1 MESTAYSKHQQD
13 KEFKVCNSTFIQY
26 KKDLIEKDYKIAE
39 VIGNGAFATVRKVYH
54 KTTGQPRALKIK
66 RQQCSYVFRSR
77 NT

>member
-39 VIGNGAFATVRKVYH
+39 VIGNGAFALAH
-54 KTTGQPRALKIK
+54 
-66 RQQCSYVFRSR
+66 
-77 NT
+77 